1 MLELLC
7 SWFLVACWLVLFG
20 LLISFVG
27 FVWVFV
33 RLFKFVI
40 TVLLG
45 CGFGVCRACGFF
57 QLTFIV
63 LVV

>member
-45 CGFGVCRACGFF
+45 CGLGA
-57 QLTFIV
+57 
-63 LVV
+63 